1 MLIINQGREVRT
13 AAEFTI
19 TNLRAIV
26 IIPTLKDSHQRQQ
39 SYEGNQKR
47 EETNEFSNLFQQACK
62 NFT

>member
-26 IIPTLKDSHQRQQ
+26 IIPTLNDSHQRQQ
-39 SYEGNQKR
+39 SFDGNQKR
-47 EETNEFSNLFQQACK
+47 EQTDEFSNLFQQACK
-62 NFT
+62 EYA